1 MQLKEQL
8 SAASIGHGL
17 LKKKSDHIK
26 KLLQDI
32 LKQIVV
38 VKRRVGQGS
47 VNAFFSL
54 TEAHWAAGEI
64 KYLLYSFPLVHLLIL

>member
-1 MQLKEQL
+1 MLSRVRMQLKEQF
-8 SAASIGHGL
+8 SAASVGHGL

-38 VKRRVGQGS
+38 VNS
-47 VNAFFSL
+47 SYS
-54 TEAHWAAGEI
+54 T
-64 KYLLYSFPLVHLLIL
+64 LLFIHIET